1 MKVPEGRTTV
11 SVSPI
16 GSVVIPAHN
25 ESVFI
30 RRCLDALLCDFAP
43 GELDVVVSC
52 NGCTDDTADIVRSS
66 WPGVRVIELAQASK
80 TAALRAADEV
90 LSVFPRIYKDADVI
104 LPGATARLMIEY
116 LRTDSAL
123 AARPSPGYDT
133 SQADALVRSYHRAR
147 ARLLSRTQALWAG
160 DGVYGVS
167 AAGRARWGAYPDV
180 IADDLFA
187 AQWFRPSEVKII
199 GSAPTVVTAPR
210 RTRDLIRIMRRR
222 YQGNTDIRGL
232 RDGPASTVAATLR
245 DLAAVARSG
254 PGAAADTAAYLGI
267 AVAGRMTRAVSP
279 PAGWARD
286 ESSRERVTS
295 SP

>member
-1 MKVPEGRTTV
+1 MV
-11 SVSPI
+11 SFSPI

-25 ESVFI
+25 ESVVI
-30 RRCLDALLCDFAP
+30 RRCLEALLSGFAP

-52 NGCTDDTADIVRSS
+52 NGCTDDTADIVRSY
-66 WPGVRVIELAQASK
+66 WPAVRVVELAQASK
-80 TAALRAADEV
+80 TAALRAADEA
-90 LSVFPRIYKDADVI
+90 LSVFPRIYMDADVV
-104 LPGATARLMIEY
+104 LPAVTARLIIEY

-133 SQADALVRSYHRAR
+133 SQGDALVRSYHRAR
-147 ARLLSRTQALWAG
+147 ARLLARTQALWAG

-167 AAGRARWGAYPDV
+167 AAGRARYGAYPDV

-222 YQGNTDIRGL
+222 YQGNADLRGGQ
-232 RDGPASTVAATLR
+232 DGPASTVSATLR
-245 DLAAVARSG
+245 DLAAVARSS
-254 PGAAADTAAYLGI
+254 PRAAADTATYLGI
-267 AVAGRMTRAVSP
+267 AVVGRITRAVSP

-286 ESSRERVTS
+286 ESSRVKAITS
-295 SP
+295 T